1 MAFFFTGNR
10 IINYRNESGVAFNN
24 NKTILRCCITFD
36 AIFVEKKSKWQKSM
50 LVNNVGVTSLTPPL
64 FIEMPVPSQGS
75 ERS

>member
-1 MAFFFTGNR
+1 MFFFTGNR

-36 AIFVEKKSKWQKSM
+36 AIFV
-50 LVNNVGVTSLTPPL
+50 NNVGVTSLTPPL